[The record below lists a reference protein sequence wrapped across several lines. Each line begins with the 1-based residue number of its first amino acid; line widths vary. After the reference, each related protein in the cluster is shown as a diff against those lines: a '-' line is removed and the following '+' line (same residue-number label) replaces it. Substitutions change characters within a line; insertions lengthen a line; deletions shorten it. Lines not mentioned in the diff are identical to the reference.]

1 MQDNYTALH
10 LAVEAGK
17 SGVVEALLGHGAQ
30 VHTRGGKI
38 GETPLHIA
46 ARIDEKRG
54 EMCSKVRGLLVKMS

>member
-1 MQDNYTALH
+1 MKNPFVQDNYTALH

-46 ARIDEKRG
+46 AGLTRRG
-54 EMCSKVRGLLVKMS
+54 ERCAPR